1 VTPNPGTTV
10 AAWQPGFKPP
20 AGFAEPVKE
29 TSATVTIVGA
39 AAPQSITIMGERG
52 TVNGRSGV
60 IVEGLAVDVAP
71 SATLVPWVRLK
82 GQTTFTAGSAS
93 VAPDAQG
100 NFTWQRRTG
109 KKVTVY
115 FTTSD
120 GLVRS
125 NRIAID

>member
-10 AAWQPGFKPP
+10 AAWQPDFEPP
-20 AGFAEPVKE
+20 SGFAEPVKE

-39 AAPQSITIMGERG
+39 VASPSITIVGERG

-60 IVEGLAVDVAP
+60 LVEGLAVNVDL

-82 GQTTFTAGSAS
+82 GQTSYTAGSAS
-93 VAPDAQG
+93 VTTEAQG

-109 KKVTVY
+109 KKVSVY

-120 GLVRS
+120 
-125 NRIAID
+125 

>member
-10 AAWQPGFKPP
+10 AAWQPDFEPP
-20 AGFAEPVKE
+20 SGFAEPVKE

-39 AAPQSITIMGERG
+39 VASPSITIVGERG

-60 IVEGLAVDVAP
+60 IVEGLAVNVDP

-82 GQTTFTAGSAS
+82 GQTSYTAGSAS
-93 VAPDAQG
+93 VTLDSQG

-109 KKVTVY
+109 KKVSVY
-115 FTTSD
+115 LTTSD
-120 GLVRS
+120 GLIKS
-125 NRIAID
+125 NRITID